1 ADAQATMVDFTDF
14 VSFFDRLLSNVIVF
28 LSAIASLALLAGIV
42 IIANTVALAML
53 ERRRE
58 IGILK
63 SVGYDSGTV
72 LSQVLLES
80 AVGGAPAGI
89 AAISGG
95 AGAPT
100 L

>member
-1 ADAQATMVDFTDF
+1 MVDFTDF

-72 LSQVLLES
+72 LSQVLLEN
-80 AVGGAPAGI
+80 AVVGA
-89 AAISGG
+89 
-95 AGAPT
+95 